1 MNKDYIYLSEIKWKV
16 LQYINNF
23 TQEKKFSPT
32 YKEIAE
38 SHNFSRARAGAI
50 ISELYKLNLISK
62 SNQAQRNIELSNNQL
77 EKISMLKVNKSYSTM
92 DFRRWVMK

>member
-50 ISELYKLNLISK
+50 CGELFKLGLISK
-62 SNQAQRNIELSNNQL
+62 GKSAHRKIRLSRKQINL
-77 EKISMLKVNKSYSTM
+77 IPTLHFNKEYPTM
-92 DFRRWVMK
+92 KALNG